1 MTGNRGKGMVL
12 QDRDRHLLRE
22 LGTVL
27 RIVDRDQ
34 AKTVAGFGSDSRT
47 NRRLR
52 ALTDAG
58 LLKRFF
64 LGTRGAGQKAIYSLS
79 QKGAL
84 LVGVPHRG
92 LQRRKEEPL
101 VADFFVEHQFTL
113 NELYCALRYQPL
125 LPAGT
130 SLAEWQAFYRPL
142 TPGSR
147 LIPDGYFVLRGPSR
161 TVAAFVEV
169 DLGHERRAVWRDKV
183 RAYSDFAVSGDYER
197 RFGTKQFRVLVITT
211 TERRLES
218 LRVTT
223 AVITNKI
230 FRFTTL
236 PAFRAHGPSATI
248 WRRTGDDGIE
258 EHLIEEMLL

>member
-1 MTGNRGKGMVL
+1 MTGNSGRGMVL
-12 QDRDRHLLRE
+12 QERDRHLLRE

-52 ALTDAG
+52 TLADAG

-79 QKGAL
+79 HKGAA

-92 LQRRKEEPL
+92 LQRRKEEAL
-101 VADFFVEHQFTL
+101 VADFFVEHQLTV
-113 NELYCALRYQPL
+113 NEFYCALRYRPL
-125 LPAGT
+125 LPVGT
-130 SLAEWQAFYRPL
+130 SFERWQAFYQPI
-142 TPGSR
+142 TPRSR
-147 LIPDGYFVLRGPSR
+147 LIPDGYFVLRRPSR

-169 DLGHERRAVWRDKV
+169 DLGHERRDVWRDKV
-183 RAYSDFAVSGDYER
+183 RAYADFAVSGDYER

-211 TERRLES
+211 TERRLAS
-218 LRVTT
+218 LELT
-223 AVITNKI
+223 ASVITNKI

-236 PAFRAHGPSATI
+236 PVFRAHGPSASI
-248 WRRTGDDGIE
+248 WRRTGGIE
-258 EHLIEEMLL
+258 ENLIEEILL

>member
-12 QDRDRHLLRE
+12 QERDRHYLRE

-27 RIVDRDQ
+27 RIADRDQ
-34 AKTVAGFGSDSRT
+34 TKTIAGFGSDSRT

-64 LGTRGAGQKAIYSLS
+64 LGTKGAGQKAIYSLS

-92 LQRRKEEPL
+92 LRRRKEESL
-101 VADFFVEHQFTL
+101 VADFFVEHQLTV
-113 NELYCALRYQPL
+113 NELYCALRYRPL

-130 SLAEWQAFYRPL
+130 SFEGWQAFYQPI

-147 LIPDGYFVLRGPSR
+147 LIPDGYFVLRGSSR

-183 RAYSDFAVSGDYER
+183 RTYSDFAISGDYER
-197 RFGTKQFRVLVITT
+197 RFGTNQFRVLVITT

-223 AVITNKI
+223 AATTHKI

-236 PAFRAHGPSATI
+236 PEVRAHGPCAAI
-248 WRRTGDDGIE
+248 WRRAIDPGIE
-258 EHLIEEMLL
+258 RLIEESLP